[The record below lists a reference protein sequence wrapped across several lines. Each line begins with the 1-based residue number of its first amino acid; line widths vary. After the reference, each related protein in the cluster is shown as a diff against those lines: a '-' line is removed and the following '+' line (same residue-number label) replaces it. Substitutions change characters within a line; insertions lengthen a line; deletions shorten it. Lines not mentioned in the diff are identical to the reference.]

1 MNEKRLF
8 LNFKRPESV
17 LVVIYTKDA
26 QVLMLERVQ
35 PAGFWQSVTGSL
47 LEGESASEAARREL
61 EEETG
66 LKATPLETQLEN
78 SFPIVSAWRERYA
91 PEVTHNH
98 EVVFAVEL
106 DEVCEVSLNPDEHY
120 NFVWL
125 PREQAAAKAS
135 SWTNRDAILA
145 LVPKG
150 V

>member
-1 MNEKRLF
+1 M
-8 LNFKRPESV
+8 NFKRPESV

-35 PAGFWQSVTGSL
+35 PAKFWQSVTGSL
-47 LEGESASEAARREL
+47 LEDESASEAARREL

-66 LKATPLETQLEN
+66 LKASPIETLLEN
-78 SFPIVSAWRERYA
+78 SFPIVPAWRERYA

-106 DEVCEVSLNPDEHY
+106 DEVCEVSLNPDEHH
-120 NFVWL
+120 NFAWL

-145 LVPKG
+145 LVPKR